1 MERKGVEFVT
11 DIDTWEDEAWC
22 YSAGRTVTFM
32 KFSKKAARKQTNG
45 GLEPPTTFYK
55 VRAEVRCRPHG

>member
-22 YSAGRTVTFM
+22 YFRGPDGYLYEILQ
-32 KFSKKAARKQTNG
+32 KGLPKANK
-45 GLEPPTTFYK
+45 
-55 VRAEVRCRPHG
+55 